1 MPKKRK
7 RLDPVLREPPPKFPG
22 PPVGSGDFPAPVRN
36 GETKGFLKE
45 KNCFVLTTWKNGKKH
60 GPEQVTWPDDP
71 EQFERTLYKDDKKHG
86 LFVGQDAR
94 LAQMKPYVDGVVH
107 GLETVQF
114 PGGHLMAT
122 PHVRGVKHGL
132 AVRRIQDQDGS
143 SCIRIDEYKDG
154 QIVADQWVMR
164 TLNGGLQPG
173 EVAEKRRRAAFDT
186 LTTAIESADLS
197 SGAYKSI
204 YDAAQ
209 ALHKLL

>member
-22 PPVGSGDFPAPVRN
+22 PPVASGDLPAPARN
-36 GETKGFLKE
+36 GQTKGFLKE
-45 KNCFVLTTWKNGKKH
+45 KNCIVLTNWKDGKKH
-60 GPEQVTWPDDP
+60 GPEQVNWPDDP
-71 EQFERTLYKDDKKHG
+71 EQFQRTLYKDDKKHG
-86 LFVGQDAR
+86 LYMRQDPR
-94 LAQMKPYVDGVVH
+94 LAQMQRYVDGVAH

-114 PGGHLMAT
+114 PEGHLMAT

-132 AVRRIQDQDGS
+132 AVHRIQDTDGS
-143 SCIRIDEYKDG
+143 SCIRIDEYQNG

-173 EVAEKRRRAAFDT
+173 EVAEKRRRAAFDS
-186 LTTAIESADLS
+186 LTTAIESSDLP
-197 SGAYKSI
+197 SGAYKDI